1 MLQRDLNGEV
11 GAVSK
16 NRNCK
21 CLYYEILGGI
31 IETHLVILSS
41 VLVPILQACMVKYH
55 NFLFLLKCLESFKVI
70 ISEKQ

>member
-1 MLQRDLNGEV
+1 MLQSDLNGEV

-31 IETHLVILSS
+31 IEPHLVILSS
-41 VLVPILQACMVKYH
+41 VLVPILQACMVKYI
-55 NFLFLLKCLESFKVI
+55 LFFIKMSWIF
-70 ISEKQ
+70 